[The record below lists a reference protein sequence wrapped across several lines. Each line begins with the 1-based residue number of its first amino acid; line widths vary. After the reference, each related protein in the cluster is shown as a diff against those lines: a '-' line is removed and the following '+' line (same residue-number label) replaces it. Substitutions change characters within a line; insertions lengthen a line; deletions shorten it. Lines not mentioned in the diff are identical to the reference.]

1 MAHYRIDSD
10 RSEVFVEARSN
21 VHPIEIRTQGV
32 RGTIDTDVKDGEINL
47 ASAPRAELEISADLL
62 RSGIDL
68 YDSEIHRRIEVLKYR
83 TIKGQLRDASL
94 IGPGRYRLRGTL
106 SLHGVTREIEG
117 EVTMRA
123 GDDWLEF
130 EGSKT
135 LDMREFNLEP
145 PKILMLEVQA
155 QINLR
160 AKIRAVRAS

>member
-1 MAHYRIDSD
+1 MAQYRIDAD

-32 RGTIDTDVKDGEINL
+32 RGTIEVDVRNGEIDL
-47 ASAPRAELEISADLL
+47 SSAPRAELEIAADLL

-68 YDSEIHRRIEVLKYR
+68 YDSEIHRRIEVRKYR
-83 TIKGQLRDASL
+83 SIKGQLKDASQ

-106 SLHGVTREIEG
+106 SLHGVTRDIEG
-117 EVTMRA
+117 EVTMRV

-130 EGSKT
+130 EGSKS

>member
-1 MAHYRIDSD
+1 MAQYRIDAD

-32 RGTIDTDVKDGEINL
+32 RGTIEVEVRSGEIDL

-68 YDSEIHRRIEVLKYR
+68 YDSEIHRRIEVRKYR
-83 TIKGQLRDASL
+83 TIKGQLRDASQ
-94 IGPGRYRLRGTL
+94 IGPGRYKLRGTL
-106 SLHGVTREIEG
+106 SLHGVTKEIEG

-130 EGSKT
+130 
-135 LDMREFNLEP
+135 
-145 PKILMLEVQA
+145 
-155 QINLR
+155 
-160 AKIRAVRAS
+160 